1 MGLLGK
7 FGDFWGGNKR
17 ADASRSASSSGS
29 PSAKAVAP
37 LVTAPGPDS
46 SFEPKLI
53 LIVGDTGA
61 CRQSLQ
67 AQLTT
72 AHYGQLTSFDVMDA
86 PEDVLGAYLKGVR
99 IPDAALLLVDAT
111 QGVGEE
117 MARLTQLLSLLD
129 IGAIIVAVTHMV
141 DVDHEEDQ
149 FALIAEEVAAL
160 AATFGVVVSACLPV
174 SDLSKLD
181 EAATNSLLDWYDGP
195 SLVKSIAGLRPRAFL
210 RAAPLRIHV
219 TSSEIVD
226 DRRVL
231 SGQLLSGTVCP
242 GDDVVFS
249 PSNKRARIHSAH
261 NPSATAFTMDEDVG
275 DISIILTDDG
285 FVEAGQVLSH
295 SFRLPIE
302 TDVFRARLMN
312 FDVAGIVEGHTVSL
326 RLLGGIYEAIV
337 QKVEHVV
344 DLGDGALF
352 GEHVVG
358 QNQVAELVLRT
369 RSIIALDESG
379 AFDGAGYLTIEAG
392 DGMIKAA
399 GLISMAGY
407 ADQRSLITP
416 RSSNITLVKQSVSAD
431 ERAHRNTHRG
441 GVLWF
446 TGLSG
451 AGKSTLAVGLE
462 QELFKQGFH
471 TALLDGDN
479 VRHGLNANL
488 GFSPEDRAENVR
500 RVGEVAALFQQS
512 GILVM
517 ASFISPYRSDR
528 ERARDAA
535 ADGFHEIYIKA
546 DVETCIERDPKG
558 LYQRALAGEIL
569 DFTGI
574 SAPYEVPEQADLIVD
589 TGKLTVE
596 QSIAL
601 LVDYVNT
608 HFKV

>member
-1 MGLLGK
+1 MSLLGK
-7 FGDFWGGNKR
+7 FGGFWGGDKS
-17 ADASRSASSSGS
+17 AGTSRSGSLSG
-29 PSAKAVAP
+29 KAVAP
-37 LVTAPGPDS
+37 LVTAPEPDS
-46 SFEPKLI
+46 SFEPKLV
-53 LIVGDTGA
+53 LIVGDTGT

-72 AHYGQLTSFDVMDA
+72 AHHGQLTSFEVMDE
-86 PEDVLGAYLKGVR
+86 PGDVLSAYLKGAR

-117 MARLTQLLSLLD
+117 MSRLTQLLSLLD
-129 IGAIIVAVTHMV
+129 IDAISVAVTHMA

-149 FALIAEEVAAL
+149 FTLIAEEVSAL
-160 AATFGVVVSACLPV
+160 AATFGVSVSACLPV
-174 SDLSKLD
+174 SDLPKL
-181 EAATNSLLDWYDGP
+181 EGETTTSLLDWYEGP
-195 SLVKSIAGLRPRAFL
+195 SLVESIAGLRPRAFL
-210 RAAPLRIHV
+210 QAAPLRVRV

-226 DRRVL
+226 DRRAL
-231 SGQLLSGTVCP
+231 SGQLLSGAVRP
-242 GDDVVFS
+242 GDDIILS
-249 PSNKRARIHSAH
+249 PSNKRGQVHTAH
-261 NPSATAFTMDEDVG
+261 NPSATAFAVDDADS
-275 DISIILTDDG
+275 DISIVLTDDG
-285 FVEAGQVLSH
+285 FVEAGQILSH
-295 SFRLPIE
+295 VLQLPIE

-312 FDVAGIVEGHTVSL
+312 FGVKDIAQGHTVSL
-326 RLLGGIYEAIV
+326 TFMGGIYEAIV

-344 DLGDGALF
+344 DLSDGALF
-352 GEHVVG
+352 GKNVVG

-369 RSIIALDESG
+369 RSIIALDENG
-379 AFDGAGYLTIEAG
+379 AFEGAGYLTIESG
-392 DGMIKAA
+392 DGAIEAA

-488 GFSPEDRAENVR
+488 GFSPEDRAENIR

-546 DVETCIERDPKG
+546 DIETCIERDPKG

>member
-1 MGLLGK
+1 MNLLGK
-7 FGDFWGGNKR
+7 FGNFWGNDK
-17 ADASRSASSSGS
+17 RSAPRSSTDNG
-29 PSAKAVAP
+29 KQAVLAP
-37 LVTAPGPDS
+37 DREPG
-46 SFEPKLI
+46 FCPKMV
-53 LIVGDTGA
+53 LIVGGSKDT
-61 CRQSLQ
+61 RLSMQ
-67 AQLTT
+67 AHLMT
-72 AHYGQLTSFDVMDA
+72 AHHGQLTSFEVMDD
-86 PEDVLGAYLKGVR
+86 PIYVLSSYLKGDR
-99 IPDAALLLVDAT
+99 QPDIAILLVDAT
-111 QGVGEE
+111 EGVGDE
-117 MARLTQLLSLLD
+117 MSRLTHLLSLLD
-129 IGAIIVAVTHMV
+129 ICEITVVVTHMA

-149 FALIAEEVAAL
+149 FTLIADEVSGL
-160 AATFGVVVSACLPV
+160 AQTFGLAVSACVPV
-174 SDLSKLD
+174 SNPQALDQATPTNFLS
-181 EAATNSLLDWYDGP
+181 WYEGA
-195 SLVKSIAGLRPRAFL
+195 SLVESLATLAPRGLFV
-210 RAAPLRIHV
+210 AAPLRVRI
-219 TSSEIVD
+219 TTSEIID
-226 DRRVL
+226 DLRTL
-231 SGQLLSGTVCP
+231 SGKLLSGAVQS
-242 GDDVVFS
+242 GDDIILS
-249 PSNKRARIHSAH
+249 PSNKRARIHSVS
-261 NPSATAFTMDEDVG
+261 PLTVSAFTVDSTAD
-275 DISIILTDDG
+275 DISIVLVDDG
-285 FVEAGQVLSH
+285 FVETGQILSH
-295 SFRLPIE
+295 IIQPPIE

-312 FDVAGIVEGHTVSL
+312 FGPSEIVEGQTLSVTI
-326 RLLGGIYEAIV
+326 LGGVHEAIV

-344 DLGDGALF
+344 DLGEGALF

-358 QNQVAELVLRT
+358 KNQVAELVLRT
-369 RSIIALDESG
+369 RGIIALDEYGS
-379 AFDGAGYLTIEAG
+379 FNESGYLTIRHE
-392 DGMIKAA
+392 DGSSEAA
-399 GLISMAGY
+399 GLISMVGY

-431 ERAHRNTHRG
+431 ERAHRNNHRG

-488 GFSPEDRAENVR
+488 GFSPEDRAENIR

-546 DVETCIERDPKG
+546 DVDTCIERDPKG
-558 LYQRALAGEIL
+558 LYRRAIAGEIL

-596 QSIAL
+596 QSITL

>member
-1 MGLLGK
+1 MSLLGK
-7 FGDFWGGNKR
+7 FGNFWGNR
-17 ADASRSASSSGS
+17 THSMPS
-29 PSAKAVAP
+29 PSTHDVKP
-37 LVTAPGPDS
+37 LVTGPEPDRAV
-46 SFEPKLI
+46 EPKLV
-53 LIVGDTGA
+53 LIVGGTGA
-61 CRQSLQ
+61 SRQSLHT
-67 AQLTT
+67 QLTT
-72 AHYGQLTSFDVMDA
+72 VYRGRLTSFAVLDA
-86 PEDVLGAYLKGVR
+86 PIEVLSAYLQGKH
-99 IPDAALLLVDAT
+99 IPDVALLLVDAT
-111 QGVGEE
+111 QGVGDE
-117 MARLTQLLSLLD
+117 MSRLIQLLSLLD
-129 IGAIIVAVTHMV
+129 IDTISVAVTHMA
-141 DVDHEEDQ
+141 DVEHEEDQ
-149 FALIAEEVAAL
+149 FTLIAEEVSAL
-160 AATFGVVVSACLPV
+160 ATTFGVSVSACLPV
-174 SDLSKLD
+174 SDLPKLD
-181 EAATNSLLDWYDGP
+181 EDATTSLLDWYEGP
-195 SLVKSIAGLRPRAFL
+195 SLVDSIAGLRPRAFL
-210 RAAPLRIHV
+210 QAAPLRVRV

-231 SGQLLSGTVCP
+231 SGQLLSGTARP
-242 GDDVVFS
+242 GDDIIFS

-261 NPSATAFTMDEDVG
+261 NPSATVFTIDEGVG
-275 DISIILTDDG
+275 DTSIVLTDDG
-285 FVEAGQVLSH
+285 FVEAGQILSH
-295 SFRLPIE
+295 IFQLPIE

-312 FDVAGIVEGHTVSL
+312 FGALKIAEGDGISL
-326 RLLGGIYEAIV
+326 TLLGGVYDAIV

-344 DLGDGALF
+344 DLDDGTLF
-352 GEHVVG
+352 GKNVVG

-369 RSIIALDESG
+369 RSIIALDENG
-379 AFDGAGYLTIEAG
+379 AFEGAGYLTVQSADGTIE
-392 DGMIKAA
+392 AA

-416 RSSNITLVKQSVSAD
+416 RSSNITLVKQGVSPD
-431 ERAHRNTHRG
+431 ERAHRNNHRG

-462 QELFKQGFH
+462 QALFKQGFH

-488 GFSPEDRAENVR
+488 GFSPEDRAENIR

-574 SAPYEVPEQADLIVD
+574 SAPYEVPEHADLIVD

>member
-1 MGLLGK
+1 MSLLGK
-7 FGDFWGGNKR
+7 VGNILGN
-17 ADASRSASSSGS
+17 SRR
-29 PSAKAVAP
+29 
-37 LVTAPGPDS
+37 TAPSTSPDNDKQVVLAPDS
-46 SFEPKLI
+46 EPGFEPKLV
-53 LIVGDTGA
+53 LITGGSKDT
-61 CRQSLQ
+61 RLSMQ

-72 AHYGQLTSFDVMDA
+72 AHHGQLTSFAVLDDPIHVLSSYLRGERLPDVA
-86 PEDVLGAYLKGVR
+86 V
-99 IPDAALLLVDAT
+99 LLVNATEGVDDALSRVT
-111 QGVGEE
+111 H
-117 MARLTQLLSLLD
+117 LLSLLD
-129 IGAIIVAVTHMV
+129 ICEISVAVTHMAE
-141 DVDHEEDQ
+141 VDHEEDQ
-149 FALIAEEVAAL
+149 FTLIAEEVSAL
-160 AATFGVVVSACLPV
+160 AQSFGLVVSACVPV
-174 SDLSKLD
+174 SAVCPSDQPMPADVLSWYEGVCLV
-181 EAATNSLLDWYDGP
+181 ESLA
-195 SLVKSIAGLRPRAFL
+195 SLAPRGLFV
-210 RAAPLRIHV
+210 AAPLRVHV
-219 TSSEIVD
+219 ETSEIVD
-226 DRRVL
+226 EHRVL
-231 SGQLLSGTVCP
+231 SGNLLSGVP
-242 GDDVVFS
+242 RWGDEIILS
-249 PSNKRARIHSAH
+249 PSNKRTRIHSVNYPA
-261 NPSATAFTMDEDVG
+261 ATAFTAESTASK
-275 DISIILTDDG
+275 ISIVLVDDG
-285 FVEAGQVLSH
+285 FVEVGQVLSH
-295 SFRLPIE
+295 TVQPPIE
-302 TDVFRARLMN
+302 TDVFRTRLMN
-312 FDVAGIVEGHTVSL
+312 FGPSEIVEGQALSVII
-326 RLLGGIYEAIV
+326 LGGAHEVVV

-344 DLGDGALF
+344 DLAEGTQFGA
-352 GEHVVG
+352 HKVG
-358 QNQVAELVLRT
+358 TNQVAELVLRT
-369 RSIIALDESG
+369 RGIIGLDAHG
-379 AFDGAGYLTIEAG
+379 AYEDAGYLSIQGE
-392 DGMIKAA
+392 DGTVEAA

-431 ERAHRNTHRG
+431 ERAHRNSHRG

-546 DVETCIERDPKG
+546 DVDTCIERDPKG

-574 SAPYEVPEQADLIVD
+574 SAPYEVPEHADLVVD
-589 TGKLTVE
+589 TGKLTVD